1 MRTAHTCRRQR
12 LVSCCLCLACR
23 PCPRDRHDL
32 TALGASCRWRRD
44 RGLGWQCR
52 RVHATTVSLNR
63 RLNCTDRM
71 ICRADER
78 DDSCCSRGP
87 VAAPVNTGILRPAL
101 PFTGPAFQPTSAA
114 LSSMGISAAASQ
126 CVTVHAVVTRLSI
139 ARAPVVPECCAAT
152 ADGRW
157 TCRGPWPT
165 VDKPLTMIGS
175 LPEARQKCFSTG
187 TLTPHCASHRPE
199 P

>member
-1 MRTAHTCRRQR
+1 MAGLSFATRTLMAKKSSTCSG
-12 LVSCCLCLACR
+12 LKLAGRNARSVPSAFEWVDVQC
-23 PCPRDRHDL
+23 
-32 TALGASCRWRRD
+32 
-44 RGLGWQCR
+44 WQCR

-126 CVTVHAVVTRLSI
+126 CMTVHAVVTRLSI